1 MNFGPRKTCDA
12 EIRATNRAIEGPP
25 NPAQTFNQREMNMTL
40 PLDLKRMP
48 GRIGAGLRR
57 TGLSAAVLAAATMV
71 AAPLSAETLVAV
83 KHSALR
89 VLDPI
94 LTTAYMSRNHG
105 YMIFDTLFA
114 LDESMTP
121 QPQMVDSWT
130 VSDDGLTY
138 RFTLREGLKFHDGS
152 PVTGDDVAASIARW
166 GERDGM
172 GQVLMD
178 FVESMG
184 QDGDNVFVMN
194 MKEPYGLVI
203 DSLAKPSSNVPFIM
217 PKRLAET
224 PSTEPIPEQ
233 IGSGPFTWVEE
244 EFQPG
249 VKAVYAKFE
258 DYVPRDEEPS
268 WSAGGKVVKVD
279 RVEWVVMPDDQTTL
293 NAIMAGEIDYWE
305 SPPSD
310 LLPVLEA
317 SGELEVRNLN
327 VLGYQTIMRPNAL
340 HPPMDNPL
348 IRKAAIA
355 SVYQKDVLDAMI
367 GNPDLY
373 SLCGAMFVCGTPLA
387 TDVGSETL
395 TEGNGQDLARQLLEE
410 AGYDG
415 TPIVI
420 MHPTDV
426 GTLRTQPVVVAQAM
440 RDVGFEV
447 DLQAMD
453 WQTLVGRRASQAPIA
468 DGGWNMFM
476 TNWVGAD
483 VFNPLVN
490 NMVNGKGPDGG
501 WFGWPDVPELEELR
515 MAYAT
520 SGSLEE
526 QQEIAA
532 KIQEVAYDE
541 GVYAPI
547 GQYFVPSAWT
557 SNLEGVLDGPA
568 PFFWNISK
576 N

>member
-1 MNFGPRKTCDA
+1 MSLTLTKPRKTA
-12 EIRATNRAIEGPP
+12 ALRSLLRT
-25 NPAQTFNQREMNMTL
+25 TL
-40 PLDLKRMP
+40 
-48 GRIGAGLRR
+48 
-57 TGLSAAVLAAATMV
+57 LSASLLGIAALAAPV
-71 AAPLSAETLVAV
+71 SAETLRAV

-94 LTTAYMSRNHG
+94 MTTAYMSRNHG
-105 YMIFDTLFA
+105 YMIFDTLYA
-114 LDESMTP
+114 LDENLVP
-121 QPQMVDSWT
+121 QPQMVDTHT
-130 VSDDGLTY
+130 VSEDGLTY
-138 RFTLREGLKFHDGS
+138 TFTLRDGLMFHDGT
-152 PVTGDDVAASIARW
+152 PVTGEDVAASIARW

-172 GQVLMD
+172 GQVLMS

-184 QDGDNVFVMN
+184 QGDSPNEFVMQLT
-194 MKEPYGLVI
+194 EPYGLVI

-233 IGSGPFTWVEE
+233 IGSGPFVWVEE

-249 VKAVYAKFE
+249 VLAVYAKNE
-258 DYVPRDEEPS
+258 NYVPRDEPPS
-268 WSAGGKVVKVD
+268 WAAGGKVVNVD
-279 RVEWVVMPDDQTTL
+279 RVEWVVMPDDQTAL
-293 NAIMAGEIDYWE
+293 NALQAGEIDYWE

-310 LLPVLEA
+310 LLPILELND
-317 SGELEVRNLN
+317 EIVVRNLN
-327 VLGYQTIMRPNAL
+327 KMGFQTIMRPNTLNA
-340 HPPMDNPL
+340 PMDDPM

-355 SVYQKDVLDAMI
+355 SVAQQDVLDALV
-367 GNPDLY
+367 GNPEY
-373 SLCGAMFVCGTPLA
+373 YNLCGAMFVCGTPLA

-395 TEGNGQDLARQLLEE
+395 VQGNGMEQAKAMLEE

-440 RDVGFEV
+440 RDAGFVV

-453 WQTLVGRRASQAPIA
+453 WQTLVGKRASQAPI
-468 DGGWNMFM
+468 DEGGWHMFM

-490 NMVNGKGPDGG
+490 NMVNGKGPEGG
-501 WFGWPDVPELEELR
+501 WFGWPEVPELEELR
-515 MAYAT
+515 MAFAKAPT
-520 SGSLEE
+520 VEE
-526 QQEIAA
+526 QAKLAEEIQ
-532 KIQEVAYDE
+532 KIAYEE

-547 GQYFVPSAWT
+547 GQYFVPSAWST
-557 SNLEGVLDGPA
+557 QIDGVLDAPA
-568 PFFWNISK
+568 PLFWNITK
-576 N
+576 

>member
-1 MNFGPRKTCDA
+1 
-12 EIRATNRAIEGPP
+12 
-25 NPAQTFNQREMNMTL
+25 MTIQ
-40 PLDLKRMP
+40 LKSTSL
-48 GRIGAGLRR
+48 LRR
-57 TGLSAAVLAAATMV
+57 SLLGATLAGFAAMAS
-71 AAPLSAETLVAV
+71 PISAETLVAV

-94 LTTAYMSRNHG
+94 MTTAYMSRNHG
-105 YMIFDTLFA
+105 YMIFDTLYA
-114 LDESMTP
+114 LDSDLVP
-121 QPQMVDSWT
+121 QPQMVESHT

-138 RFTLREGLKFHDGS
+138 KFTLRAGLMFHDGA

-172 GQVLMD
+172 GQVLMS
-178 FVESMG
+178 FVDSMG
-184 QDGDNVFVMN
+184 SDGDNVFVIN
-194 MKEPYGLVI
+194 LKKPYGLVI

-233 IGSGPFTWVEE
+233 IGSGPFKFVDA

-249 VKAVYAKFE
+249 VRTVYAKNE
-258 DYVPRDEEPS
+258 DYVPRDEPPS
-268 WSAGGKVVKVD
+268 WASGGKVVKVD
-279 RVEWVVMPDDQTTL
+279 RVEWVVMPDAQTAL
-293 NAIMAGEIDYWE
+293 NALLAGEIDYWE

-310 LLPVLEA
+310 LLPILEA
-317 SGELEVRNLN
+317 NDEMVVRNLN
-327 VLGYQTIMRPNAL
+327 KMGMQTIMRPNTL
-340 HPPMDNPL
+340 HPPMDNVL

-355 SVYQKDVLDAMI
+355 AVAQKDVLDALV
-367 GNPDLY
+367 GDPKFYN
-373 SLCGAMFVCGTPLA
+373 LCGAMFVCGTPLA
-387 TDVGSETL
+387 SDVGSETL
-395 TEGNGQDLARQLLEE
+395 VKGNGMDMAKSLLKE

-440 RDVGFEV
+440 RDAGFVV

-453 WQTLVGRRASQAPIA
+453 WQTLVGRRASQAPIGE
-468 DGGWNMFM
+468 GGWNMFM

-490 NMVNGKGPDGG
+490 NMVNGKGSDGG
-501 WFGWPDVPELEELR
+501 WFGWPDVPKLEELR
-515 MAYAT
+515 TAYAT
-520 SGSLEE
+520 APTLEK
-526 QQEIAA
+526 QQMLAEEIQ
-532 KIQEVAYDE
+532 KIAYEE

-547 GQYFVPSAWT
+547 GQYFVPSTWSAGI
-557 SNLEGVLDGPA
+557 EGVLDAPA
-568 PFFWNISK
+568 PLFWNISK
-576 N
+576 

>member
-1 MNFGPRKTCDA
+1 MN
-12 EIRATNRAIEGPP
+12 
-25 NPAQTFNQREMNMTL
+25 L
-40 PLDLKRMP
+40 PINIKRTP
-48 GRIGAGLRR
+48 TRLRGLLRSS
-57 TGLSAAVLAAATMV
+57 LFSAVLASV
-71 AAPLSAETLVAV
+71 ALMGAPLSAQTLRAV

-105 YMIFDTLFA
+105 YMIFDTLYA
-114 LDESMTP
+114 LDSDLVP
-121 QPQMVDSWT
+121 QPQMVATHT

-138 RFTLREGLKFHDGS
+138 KFTLREGLMFHDGT

-172 GQVLMD
+172 GQVLMS

-184 QDGDNVFVMN
+184 SDGDNVFVIN
-194 MKEPYGLVI
+194 LKEPYGLVI

-224 PSTEPIPEQ
+224 PSTEAIPEQ
-233 IGSGPFTWVEE
+233 IGSGPFKWVAD

-249 VKAVYAKFE
+249 VLAVYAKNE
-258 DYVPRDEEPS
+258 DYVPRDEPAS
-268 WSAGGKVVKVD
+268 WAAGGKVVKVD
-279 RVEWVVMPDDQTTL
+279 RVEWVVMPDDQTAL
-293 NAIMAGEIDYWE
+293 NALLAGEIDYWE

-310 LLPVLEA
+310 LLPILELN
-317 SGELEVRNLN
+317 EEITVKNLN
-327 VLGYQTIMRPNAL
+327 ALGFQTIMRPNTLNA
-340 HPPMDNPL
+340 PMDNVL

-355 SVYQKDVLDAMI
+355 SVNQKDVLDALV
-367 GNPDLY
+367 GNPEY
-373 SLCGAMFVCGTPLA
+373 YKLCGAMFVCGTPLE

-395 TEGNGQDLARQLLEE
+395 VKGNGMEMAKQMLAD

-440 RDVGFEV
+440 RDAGFVV

-453 WQTLVGRRASQAPIA
+453 WQTLVGKRASQASIA
-468 DGGWNMFM
+468 EGGWHMFM

-490 NMVNGKGPDGG
+490 NMVNGKGPEGG
-501 WFGWPDVPELEELR
+501 WFGWPTVPKLEELR
-515 MAYAT
+515 TAYAT
-520 SGSLEE
+520 APTLEKQKSLAEE
-526 QQEIAA
+526 IQKIAY
-532 KIQEVAYDE
+532 EE

-547 GQYFVPSAWT
+547 GQYFVPTAW
-557 SNLEGVLDGPA
+557 SNSLEGVLDAPA
-568 PFFWNISK
+568 PLFWNISK

>member
-1 MNFGPRKTCDA
+1 
-12 EIRATNRAIEGPP
+12 
-25 NPAQTFNQREMNMTL
+25 MTK
-40 PLDLKRMP
+40 PLDLVKWP
-48 GRIGAGLRR
+48 VSLGRVMR
-57 TGLSAAVLAAATMV
+57 TSVMTASVLAFAAM
-71 AAPLSAETLVAV
+71 AAPVSAQTIIAS

-105 YMIFDTLFA
+105 YMIYDTLFA
-114 LDESMTP
+114 LDEDVTP
-121 QPQMVDSWT
+121 QPQMVDTWE

-138 RFTLREGLKFHDGS
+138 TFTLRDGLMFHDGA
-152 PVTGDDVAASIARW
+152 PVTGEDVAASIARW
-166 GERDGM
+166 GERDSM
-172 GQVLMD
+172 GQVLMEYVD
-178 FVESMG
+178 TMSGSSDDPNLFII
-184 QDGDNVFVMN
+184 QL
-194 MKEPYGLVI
+194 KEPYGLVI

-224 PSTEPIPEQ
+224 PSTEPVPEQ
-233 IGSGPFTWVEE
+233 IGSGPFKWVAD

-249 VKAVYAKFE
+249 VKAVYEKFE
-258 DYVPRDEEPS
+258 DYVPRDEPAS
-268 WSAGGKVVKVD
+268 WAAGGKVVKVD
-279 RVEWVVMPDDQTTL
+279 RVEWVVFPDDQTTL
-293 NAIMAGEIDYWE
+293 NAIQSGELDYWE
-305 SPPSD
+305 QPPID
-310 LLPVLEA
+310 LLPILEA
-317 SGELEVRNLN
+317 NPDVTVRNTN
-327 VLGYQTIMRPNAL
+327 TLGYQTIIRPNAL
-340 HPPMDNPL
+340 NAPMDDPL

-355 SVYQKDVLDAMI
+355 SIYQKNVLDALI
-367 GNPDLY
+367 GNPEY
-373 SLCGAMFVCGTPLA
+373 YELCGAMFVCGTPLA

-395 TEGNGQDLARQLLEE
+395 TEGNGQDLARELLEE

-415 TPIVI
+415 TPIVL

-453 WQTLVGRRASQAPIA
+453 WQTLVGRRASQAPV
-468 DGGWNMFM
+468 DEGGWHMFA

-501 WFGWPDVPELEELR
+501 WFGWPEVPEIEELR
-515 MAYAT
+515 TAYAT
-520 SGSLEE
+520 AETLEE
-526 QQEIAA
+526 QKEIAA
-532 KIQEVAYDE
+532 QIQELAYDE
-541 GVYAPI
+541 GMYAPI

-568 PFFWNISK
+568 PYFWNISK

>member
-1 MNFGPRKTCDA
+1 
-12 EIRATNRAIEGPP
+12 
-25 NPAQTFNQREMNMTL
+25 MTL

-48 GRIGAGLRR
+48 GRIGTGLRR
-57 TGLSAAVLAAATMV
+57 SALSAAVLAAATMA
-71 AAPLSAETLVAV
+71 AAPLSAETLTAV

-94 LTTAYMSRNHG
+94 MTTAYMSRNHG

-114 LDESMTP
+114 LDENMEA
-121 QPQMVDSWT
+121 QPQMVDSWE

-138 RFTLREGLKFHDGS
+138 RFTLRDGLMFHDGS
-152 PVTGDDVAASIARW
+152 PVTGEDVAASIARW

-194 MKEPYGLVI
+194 MKEPFGLVI

-217 PKRLAET
+217 PKSIAET

-233 IGSGPFTWVEE
+233 IGSGPFKWVDD
-244 EFQPG
+244 EFEPG
-249 VKAVYAKFE
+249 VKAVYEKFE

-268 WSAGGKVVKVD
+268 WAAGGKVVKVD

-293 NAIMAGEIDYWE
+293 NSITAGEIDYWE

-317 SGELEVRNLN
+317 NPDVEVRNLN
-327 VLGYQTIMRPNAL
+327 ALGYQTIIRPNAL
-340 HPPMDNPL
+340 NAPMDDPR

-355 SVYQKDVLDAMI
+355 SIYQKDVLDAMI

-373 SLCGAMFVCGTPLA
+373 NICGAMFICDTPLA
-387 TDVGSETL
+387 TEVGSETL
-395 TEGNGQDLARQLLEE
+395 TEGNGQDLARELLEE

-415 TPIVI
+415 TPIMI

-447 DLQAMD
+447 DLRAMD
-453 WQTLVGRRASQAPIA
+453 WQTLVGRRASQEPV
-468 DGGWNMFM
+468 DEGGWHMFA

-501 WFGWPDVPELEELR
+501 WFGWPEVPELEELR

-520 SGSLEE
+520 ADSLEE
-526 QQEIAA
+526 QQEYAA
-532 KIQEVAYDE
+532 KIQEVAYEE

-547 GQYFVPSAWT
+547 GEYIVPSAWT
-557 SNLEGVLDGPA
+557 SNLDGVLDGPA